1 MNSFIASYFDG
12 LESLF
17 IGSDSIRSFRIIR
30 RQVSTSDGKLR
41 VRIILI
47 DDSEVELF
55 EYVTESGGKIEL
67 RKYSFHWQTNSGA
80 LIRRWDNAPHHP
92 SLPGEPHHVHQT
104 DGSVAEVLNVP
115 DTAFVISYIEDQI
128 KQ

>member
-1 MNSFIASYFDG
+1 MNSSIASYFDR

-17 IGSDSIRSFRIIR
+17 ISSDAIRSFRIIR
-30 RQVSTSDGKLR
+30 RQVSTIDGKFR

-47 DDSEVELF
+47 DGSEVELF
-55 EYVTESGGKIEL
+55 EYVTESGGKIGL

-92 SLPGEPHHVHQT
+92 GLPGEPHHVHQA
-104 DGSVAEVLNVP
+104 DGSVTGALNVA
-115 DTAFVISYIEDQI
+115 DTAFVIAYIEDQI